1 MLGIWA
7 ALNLPTN
14 PESCTAIDLGGLAIW
29 ALQFS
34 PRVAIAEDEAVLIEI
49 GASVRLFGGVECLQ
63 RRIEREARELGVQA
77 FAWAPT
83 GTAAIAML
91 RSGVADGFARPLPA
105 ILDLLP
111 LVSVTAVAR
120 HQGTLQR
127 LGSRTLG
134 DVRKLPRGGLGRRFD
149 KHLLAA
155 LDQAYG
161 LRSEVY
167 QWVPLPESFSARLE
181 FSFRVENAMAL
192 MFGARRLL
200 LQMAGWLAARHMGV
214 TAFTLKW
221 AHDAMRAK
229 TAGAGG
235 EITVRT
241 AEATQSIEHLSRLLA
256 EHLAKVE
263 LLAPA
268 GEIELLASEA
278 MPITQKSKSLLP
290 ETIRQ
295 GEDTALV
302 LERIQARLGKDRV
315 LRPHISQDHRPEG
328 IQRWQPA
335 DQPVPRASAAEH
347 QFPLPRSILAE
358 PMRLAEK
365 ENRPMYQG
373 QLQLLLGPDRVE
385 GGWWD
390 RDGVGDGQAPGT
402 VQRDYFVAL
411 SRHAGLLLV
420 FQRRLAGDETGW
432 FLHGHYA

>member
-7 ALNLPTN
+7 ALNLPAN
-14 PESCTAIDLGGLAIW
+14 PGRCTAIDLGGLAIW

-34 PRVAIAEDEAVLIEI
+34 PRVAIAEDEAVLMEI
-49 GASVRLFGGVECLQ
+49 GASVRLFGGLECLQ

-91 RSGVADGFARPLPA
+91 RSGVGDGFARPLPA

-111 LVSVTAVAR
+111 LESVTAVAR

-134 DVRKLPRGGLGRRFD
+134 DVRKLPRGGIGRRFD

-167 QWVPLPESFSARLE
+167 QWVPLPEAFSARLE
-181 FSFRVENAMAL
+181 FQFRVENAMAL

-229 TAGAGG
+229 TAGTGG

-241 AEATQSIEHLSRLLA
+241 AEATQSVEHLGRLLA

-268 GEIELLASEA
+268 GDIELIAAEV
-278 MPITQKSKSLLP
+278 MPVTQESKSLLP
-290 ETIRQ
+290 DTIRQ

-302 LERIQARLGKDRV
+302 LERIQARLGKERV
-315 LRPHISQDHRPEG
+315 VRPRVCQDHRPEG
-328 IQRWQPA
+328 IQQWQSA
-335 DQPVPRASAAEH
+335 DQAVPRVGAAEH
-347 QFPLPRSILAE
+347 QFPLPRSILDE
-358 PMRLAEK
+358 PLRLAERD
-365 ENRPMYQG
+365 NRPMYQG

-390 RDGVGDGQAPGT
+390 RQGKGDGPTQGT

-420 FQRRLAGDETGW
+420 YQRRLAGDETGW
-432 FLHGHYA
+432 FLHGQYA

>member
-7 ALNLPTN
+7 ALSLPKSA
-14 PESCTAIDLGGLAIW
+14 ESCTAIDLRGLAVW

-34 PRVAIAEDEAVLIEI
+34 PRVAMAQDEAVLIEV
-49 GASVRLFGGVECLQ
+49 GASARLFGGLECLQ
-63 RRIEREARELGVQA
+63 QRMEREARELGVPA
-77 FAWAPT
+77 ISWAPT
-83 GTAAIAML
+83 GTAVLAML
-91 RSGVADGFARPLPA
+91 RSGVADGFARPLPS

-111 LVSVTAVAR
+111 FETVTAIGR
-120 HQGTLQR
+120 HQGTLHR
-127 LGSRTLG
+127 IGSRSLG

-149 KHLLAA
+149 KQLLAA

-167 QWVPLPESFSARLE
+167 EWVPLPETFSARLE
-181 FSFRVENAMAL
+181 FQFRVESAVAL

-200 LQMAGWLAARHMGV
+200 LQMSGWLAARHMGV

-229 TAGAGG
+229 TAGTGG
-235 EITVRT
+235 ELTVRT
-241 AEATQSIEHLSRLLA
+241 AEATQSIEHLGRLLA

-268 GEIELLASEA
+268 GDIELIATEVQ
-278 MPITQKSKSLLP
+278 PITQESKSLLP
-290 ETIRQ
+290 DTIRQ
-295 GEDTALV
+295 GEDVALV
-302 LERIQARLGKDRV
+302 LERIQARLGKERV
-315 LRPHISQDHRPEG
+315 VRPHVCQDHRPEA
-328 IQRWQPA
+328 IQQWLPA
-335 DQPVPRASAAEH
+335 DQPVPRPCAADH
-347 QFPLPRSILAE
+347 QFPLPRTILAE
-358 PMRLAEK
+358 PLRLAERD
-365 ENRPMYQG
+365 NRPMYQG

-390 RDGVGDGQAPGT
+390 RDGHGDGPTQGT

-420 FQRRLAGDETGW
+420 YQRRLAGDETGW
-432 FLHGHYA
+432 FLHGQYA

>member
-7 ALNLPTN
+7 ALSLPKST
-14 PESCTAIDLGGLAIW
+14 ESCTGIDLRGLAIW

-34 PRVAIAEDEAVLIEI
+34 PRVAMAEDEAVLVEV
-49 GASVRLFGGVECLQ
+49 GGSVRLFGGLERLQ
-63 RRIEREARELGVQA
+63 ERLEREAAELGAQTVS
-77 FAWAPT
+77 WAPT
-83 GTAAIAML
+83 GTAALAML
-91 RSGVADGFARPLPA
+91 RSSVADGFARPLPA

-111 LVSVTAVAR
+111 LESIAAVGR
-120 HQGTLQR
+120 HRATLHR

-134 DVRKLPRGGLGRRFD
+134 DVRNLPRGGLGRRFD

-167 QWVPLPESFSARLE
+167 EWVPPPETFAARLE
-181 FSFRVENAMAL
+181 FQFRVENAMAL

-200 LQMAGWLAARHMGV
+200 LQMSGWLAARHMGV
-214 TAFTLKW
+214 TAITLRW
-221 AHDAMRAK
+221 GHDVMRAK

-241 AEATQSIEHLSRLLA
+241 AEATQSVEHLGRLLA

-278 MPITQKSKSLLP
+278 LPITQESKSLLP

-302 LERIQARLGKDRV
+302 LERIQARLGKERV
-315 LRPHISQDHRPEG
+315 LRPRICQDHRPEG
-328 IQRWQPA
+328 VQRWQPA
-335 DQPVPRASAAEH
+335 DLPVPRAGTADH

-358 PMRLAEK
+358 PMRLAER

-390 RDGVGDGQAPGT
+390 RNGVGDGQAPGT